1 MLLYIKLAWGN
12 LRRALKDFAV
22 YFVTL
27 MLSVSLFY
35 SFNTLTN
42 QTFFVEL
49 SSSTSHLV
57 LRMAELITGL
67 SIFLMIVIGILI
79 VYANVFFMRRRV
91 REFATYLLLGMKK
104 SSLAFVILIENFIVG
119 ICALIVGLL
128 VGVVVSQFSSLAVL
142 KLFNS
147 PVERFH
153 FLLVPQAVIFTAC
166 MFGVVFVLSTLCAT
180 FVISRTRLSVLFRSS
195 FASDRFKIKNP
206 WITLVLFVV
215 SVLLIAQAYRMFSYE
230 VLTANDGGTFLYCT
244 ALVVLGTAL
253 FFYSVSTAFTQIA
266 RAIKPLYYRGLNLY
280 VVRQF
285 ASRINS
291 SWISMTMICATI
303 FIALCTLSIGFTAV
317 ASIRTQESLMAPTDF
332 FADFI
337 CKDGYEPE
345 QTDKLVSLMAEE
357 IPSWNTTVR
366 STTQLTSYTLGEADN
381 VYTIAKLI
389 SDCGLSKEKAID
401 GVPIDVAVNP
411 VYFVGCSE
419 YNRFRALAGLQP
431 IELADNEVRFASY
444 PGLAD
449 QTDSLASSGKTITLA
464 DKYHNVR
471 IKPKLKLSDLAGL
484 SSNPC
489 SLIVP
494 DSWVHTMKPRQTRLF
509 AQFYASSKEV
519 NEQFSQELA
528 DSNKHAQGI
537 LGQNNAYHLHVM
549 NTALRYEMLEAAL
562 AIRVM
567 GTFVAVYT
575 GIILL
580 ITSAAI
586 LSIQQL
592 SELSYMRES
601 YTKLLQLGA
610 TRASCSGTIF
620 TQLGIWFMLPCSLAI
635 SHAFCVM
642 KEMDALYTIMGADT
656 EAKQWLFITAG
667 IVLAIY
673 ALYLLMTFVVM
684 RVSVLGKQTR

>member
-42 QTFFVEL
+42 QMFFVEL
-49 SSSTSHLV
+49 SSSTSQLV
-57 LRMAELITGL
+57 LRMAVLITGL

-366 STTQLTSYTLGEADN
+366 GTARLTSYTLGEADN
-381 VYTIAKLI
+381 VYTIANLI
-389 SDCGLSKEKAID
+389 SDCGLSKEQAID

-562 AIRVM
+562 AIRVT

-592 SELSYMRES
+592 SELTYMRES

>member
-42 QTFFVEL
+42 QAFFVEL
-49 SSSTSHLV
+49 SSSTSQLV
-57 LRMAELITGL
+57 LRMAVLITGL

-345 QTDKLVSLMAEE
+345 QTDKLVSLMAQE

-366 STTQLTSYTLGEADN
+366 GTARLTSYTLGEADN
-381 VYTIAKLI
+381 VYTIANLI

-431 IELADNEVRFASY
+431 IELGDNEVRFASY

-519 NEQFSQELA
+519 NKQFSQELA

>member
-12 LRRALKDFAV
+12 LRRALKDFIV

-42 QTFFVEL
+42 QAFFVEL
-49 SSSTSHLV
+49 SSSTSRLV

-104 SSLAFVILIENFIVG
+104 SSLTLVILIENFIVG

-153 FLLVPQAVIFTAC
+153 FLLVPQAMIFTAC

-230 VLTANDGGTFLYCT
+230 VLTANGGGIFLCCT

-317 ASIRTQESLMAPTDF
+317 ASIRTQETLMCPTDF

-337 CKDGYEPE
+337 CKDGYEPA
-345 QTDKLVSLMAEE
+345 QTDKLASLMAQE

-366 STTQLTSYTLGEADN
+366 GTAQLTSYTLGEADN

-389 SDCGLSKEKAID
+389 SDCGLSKEQAID

-494 DSWVHTMKPRQTRLF
+494 DAWVRTMKPRQTRLF

-519 NEQFSQELA
+519 NEQFLQELA
-528 DSNKHAQGI
+528 DANKHEQGI
-537 LGQNNAYHLHVM
+537 LRQNNAYHLHVM
-549 NTALRYEMLEAAL
+549 NTALRYEILEAAL

-586 LSIQQL
+586 LSVQQL

-620 TQLGIWFMLPCSLAI
+620 TQLGIWFMLPCALAI

-642 KEMDALYTIMGADT
+642 KEMDALYRLMGADT
-656 EAKQWLFITAG
+656 EAKQWVFITVG

-673 ALYLLMTFVVM
+673 ALYFLMTFVIV

>member
-49 SSSTSHLV
+49 SSSTSQLV
-57 LRMAELITGL
+57 LRMAVLITGL

-345 QTDKLVSLMAEE
+345 QTDKLVSLMAQE

-366 STTQLTSYTLGEADN
+366 GTARLTSYTLGEADN
-381 VYTIAKLI
+381 VYTIANLI
-389 SDCGLSKEKAID
+389 SDCGLSKEQAID

-431 IELADNEVRFASY
+431 IELGDNEVRFASY

>member
-1 MLLYIKLAWGN
+1 M
-12 LRRALKDFAV
+12 
-22 YFVTL
+22 
-27 MLSVSLFY
+27 
-35 SFNTLTN
+35 
-42 QTFFVEL
+42 
-49 SSSTSHLV
+49 
-57 LRMAELITGL
+57 
-67 SIFLMIVIGILI
+67 
-79 VYANVFFMRRRV
+79 
-91 REFATYLLLGMKK
+91 
-104 SSLAFVILIENFIVG
+104 
-119 ICALIVGLL
+119 
-128 VGVVVSQFSSLAVL
+128 
-142 KLFNS
+142 
-147 PVERFH
+147 
-153 FLLVPQAVIFTAC
+153 
-166 MFGVVFVLSTLCAT
+166 
-180 FVISRTRLSVLFRSS
+180 
-195 FASDRFKIKNP
+195 
-206 WITLVLFVV
+206 
-215 SVLLIAQAYRMFSYE
+215 
-230 VLTANDGGTFLYCT
+230 LTANDGGTFLYCT

-345 QTDKLVSLMAEE
+345 QTDKLVSLMAQE

-366 STTQLTSYTLGEADN
+366 GTARLTSYTLGEADN
-381 VYTIAKLI
+381 VYTIANLI
-389 SDCGLSKEKAID
+389 SDCGLSKEQAID

-431 IELADNEVRFASY
+431 IELGDNEVRFASY

>member
-12 LRRALKDFAV
+12 LRRALKDFTV

-42 QTFFVEL
+42 QAFFVGL

-153 FLLVPQAVIFTAC
+153 FLLVPQVMIFTAC

-195 FASDRFKIKNP
+195 FTSDRFKIKNP

-215 SVLLIAQAYRMFSYE
+215 SILLIAQAYHMFSYE
-230 VLTANDGGTFLYCT
+230 VLTANGGGEFLWCT

-317 ASIRTQESLMAPTDF
+317 ASVRSQETLMCPTDF
-332 FADFI
+332 IADFH
-337 CKDGYEPE
+337 CKDGYQSV

-366 STTQLTSYTLGEADN
+366 STTQLTSYTLGETDN
-381 VYTIAKLI
+381 VYTIANLI
-389 SDCGLSKEKAID
+389 SDCGLSKEKALD
-401 GVPIDVAVNP
+401 GVPADAVDMP
-411 VYFVGCSE
+411 VYFVGVSE
-419 YNRFRALAGLQP
+419 YNKFRALAGLQP
-431 IELADNEVRFASY
+431 IELSDNEVRFASY
-444 PGLAD
+444 PSLAD
-449 QTDSLASSGKTITLA
+449 QTDDLAASEKTVTLGNT
-464 DKYHNVR
+464 YHNVR
-471 IKPKLKLSDLAGL
+471 IKQKLKISDLAGL
-484 SSNPC
+484 PSNPC

-494 DSWVHTMKPRQTRLF
+494 DAWVHTMKPQQTRLF
-509 AQFYASSKEV
+509 AQFYTSSKEI

-528 DSNKHAQGI
+528 HGNKHKEGI
-537 LGQNNAYHLHVM
+537 LGQNNAYHLRAM
-549 NTALRYEMLEAAL
+549 NTVLRYELLEGAL
-562 AIRVM
+562 SIRVM

-592 SELSYMRES
+592 SELAYMRKS

-610 TRASCSGTIF
+610 TSTCCSGTIF
-620 TQLGIWFMLPCSLAI
+620 TQLGIWFMLPCALAI
-635 SHAFCVM
+635 SHAFCIM
-642 KEMDALYTIMGADT
+642 KEMDALYRLMGTDA

-673 ALYLLMTFVVM
+673 ALYFIMTFVIV

>member
-12 LRRALKDFAV
+12 LRRALKDFTV

-42 QTFFVEL
+42 QAFFVGL

-230 VLTANDGGTFLYCT
+230 VLTANDGGAFLYCT

-345 QTDKLVSLMAEE
+345 QTDKLVSLMAQE

-366 STTQLTSYTLGEADN
+366 GTARLTSYTLGEADN
-381 VYTIAKLI
+381 VYTIANLI
-389 SDCGLSKEKAID
+389 SDCGLSKEQAID

>member
-49 SSSTSHLV
+49 SSSTSQLV
-57 LRMAELITGL
+57 LRMAVLITGL

-366 STTQLTSYTLGEADN
+366 GTARLTSYTLGEADN
-381 VYTIAKLI
+381 VYTIANLI

-562 AIRVM
+562 AIRVT

-592 SELSYMRES
+592 SELTYMRES

>member
-49 SSSTSHLV
+49 SSSTSQLV
-57 LRMAELITGL
+57 LRMAVLITGL

-366 STTQLTSYTLGEADN
+366 GTARLTSYTLGEADN
-381 VYTIAKLI
+381 VYTIANLI
-389 SDCGLSKEKAID
+389 SDCGLSKEQAID

-562 AIRVM
+562 AIRVT

-592 SELSYMRES
+592 SELTYMHES

>member
-12 LRRALKDFAV
+12 LRRALKDFTV

-42 QTFFVEL
+42 QAFSVEL
-49 SSSTSHLV
+49 SSSTSRLV

-104 SSLAFVILIENFIVG
+104 SSLTLVILIENFIVG

-153 FLLVPQAVIFTAC
+153 FLLVPQAMIFTAC

-230 VLTANDGGTFLYCT
+230 VLTANGGGIFLCCT

-345 QTDKLVSLMAEE
+345 QTDKLVSLMAQE

-366 STTQLTSYTLGEADN
+366 GTARLTSYTLGEADN
-381 VYTIAKLI
+381 VYTIANLI
-389 SDCGLSKEKAID
+389 SDCGLSKEQAID

-528 DSNKHAQGI
+528 DANKHAQGI

-562 AIRVM
+562 AIRVT

-592 SELSYMRES
+592 SELTYMRES

>member
-1 MLLYIKLAWGN
+1 MLLYIKLAWSN

-49 SSSTSHLV
+49 SSSTSQLV
-57 LRMAELITGL
+57 LRMAVLITGL

-317 ASIRTQESLMAPTDF
+317 ASIRTQETLMCPTDF

-337 CKDGYEPE
+337 CKDGYEPA
-345 QTDKLVSLMAEE
+345 QTDKLASLMAQE

-366 STTQLTSYTLGEADN
+366 GTAQLTSYTLGEADN

-389 SDCGLSKEKAID
+389 SDCGLSKEQAID
-401 GVPIDVAVNP
+401 GVPINVVDNP

-431 IELADNEVRFASY
+431 IELGDNEVRFASY

-449 QTDSLASSGKTITLA
+449 QMDSLASSGKTITLA

>member
-12 LRRALKDFAV
+12 LRRALKDFTV

-42 QTFFVEL
+42 QAFFVGL

-195 FASDRFKIKNP
+195 FTSDRFKIKNP

-215 SVLLIAQAYRMFSYE
+215 SILLIAQAYHMFSYE
-230 VLTANDGGTFLYCT
+230 VLTANGGGEFLCCT

-317 ASIRTQESLMAPTDF
+317 ASVRSQETLMCPTDF
-332 FADFI
+332 IADFH
-337 CKDGYEPE
+337 CKDGYQSV

-366 STTQLTSYTLGEADN
+366 STTQLTSYTLGETDN
-381 VYTIAKLI
+381 VYTIANLI
-389 SDCGLSKEKAID
+389 SDCGLSKEKALD
-401 GVPIDVAVNP
+401 GVPADAVDMP
-411 VYFVGCSE
+411 VYFVGVSE
-419 YNRFRALAGLQP
+419 YNKFRALAGLQP
-431 IELADNEVRFASY
+431 IELSDNEVRFASY
-444 PGLAD
+444 PSLAD
-449 QTDSLASSGKTITLA
+449 QTDDLAASEKTVTLGNT
-464 DKYHNVR
+464 YHNVR
-471 IKPKLKLSDLAGL
+471 IKQKLKISDLAGL
-484 SSNPC
+484 PSNPC

-494 DSWVHTMKPRQTRLF
+494 DAWVHTMKPQQTRLF
-509 AQFYASSKEV
+509 AQFYTSSKEI

-528 DSNKHAQGI
+528 HGNKHKEGI
-537 LGQNNAYHLHVM
+537 LGQNNAYHLRAM
-549 NTALRYEMLEAAL
+549 NTVLRYELLEGAL
-562 AIRVM
+562 AIRVT

-592 SELSYMRES
+592 SELAYMRKS

-610 TRASCSGTIF
+610 TSTCCSGTIF
-620 TQLGIWFMLPCSLAI
+620 TQLGIWFMLPCALAI
-635 SHAFCVM
+635 SHAFCIM
-642 KEMDALYTIMGADT
+642 KEMDALYRLMGTDA

-673 ALYLLMTFVVM
+673 ALYFIMTFVIV

>member
-12 LRRALKDFAV
+12 LRRALKDFGV

-42 QTFFVEL
+42 QAFFVGL

-153 FLLVPQAVIFTAC
+153 FLLVPQAMIFTAC

-195 FASDRFKIKNP
+195 FISDRFKIKNP

-215 SVLLIAQAYRMFSYE
+215 SILLIAQAYHMFSYE
-230 VLTANDGGTFLYCT
+230 VLTANGGGEFLWCT

-332 FADFI
+332 IADFH
-337 CKDGYEPE
+337 CKDGYQSV

-366 STTQLTSYTLGEADN
+366 STTQLTSYTLGETDN
-381 VYTIAKLI
+381 VYTIANLI
-389 SDCGLSKEKAID
+389 SDCGLSKEKALD
-401 GVPIDVAVNP
+401 GVPADAVDMP
-411 VYFVGCSE
+411 VYFVGVSE
-419 YNRFRALAGLQP
+419 YNKFRALAGLQP
-431 IELADNEVRFASY
+431 IELSDNEVRFASY
-444 PGLAD
+444 PSLAD
-449 QTDSLASSGKTITLA
+449 QTDDLAASEKTVTLGNT
-464 DKYHNVR
+464 YHNVR
-471 IKPKLKLSDLAGL
+471 IKQKLKISDLAGL
-484 SSNPC
+484 PSNPC

-494 DSWVHTMKPRQTRLF
+494 DAWVHTMKPQQTRLF
-509 AQFYASSKEV
+509 AQFYTSSKEI

-528 DSNKHAQGI
+528 HGNKHKEGI
-537 LGQNNAYHLHVM
+537 LGQNNAYHLRAM
-549 NTALRYEMLEAAL
+549 NTVLRYELLEGAL
-562 AIRVM
+562 SIRVM

-592 SELSYMRES
+592 SELAYMRKS

-610 TRASCSGTIF
+610 TSTCCSGTIF
-620 TQLGIWFMLPCSLAI
+620 TQLGIWFMLPCALAI
-635 SHAFCVM
+635 SHAFCIM
-642 KEMDALYTIMGADT
+642 KEMDALYRLMGTDA

-673 ALYLLMTFVVM
+673 ALYFIMTFVIV

>member
-12 LRRALKDFAV
+12 LRRALKDFTV

-42 QTFFVEL
+42 QAFFVEL
-49 SSSTSHLV
+49 SSSTSRLV
-57 LRMAELITGL
+57 LRMAELIAGL

-104 SSLAFVILIENFIVG
+104 SSLTFVILIENFIVG

-153 FLLVPQAVIFTAC
+153 FLLVPQAMIFTAC

-230 VLTANDGGTFLYCT
+230 VLTANGGGTFLCCT

-317 ASIRTQESLMAPTDF
+317 ASVRSQETLMCPTDF
-332 FADFI
+332 IADFH
-337 CKDGYEPE
+337 CKDGYQSV

-366 STTQLTSYTLGEADN
+366 STTQLTSYTLGETDN
-381 VYTIAKLI
+381 VYTIANLI
-389 SDCGLSKEKAID
+389 SDCGLSKEKALD
-401 GVPIDVAVNP
+401 GVPADAVDMP
-411 VYFVGCSE
+411 VYFVGVSE
-419 YNRFRALAGLQP
+419 YNKFRALAGLQP
-431 IELADNEVRFASY
+431 IELSDNEVRFASY
-444 PGLAD
+444 PSLAD
-449 QTDSLASSGKTITLA
+449 QTDDLAASEKTVTLGNT
-464 DKYHNVR
+464 YHNVR
-471 IKPKLKLSDLAGL
+471 IKQKLKISDLAGL
-484 SSNPC
+484 PSNPC

-494 DSWVHTMKPRQTRLF
+494 DAWVHTMKPQQTRLF
-509 AQFYASSKEV
+509 AQFYTSSKEI

-528 DSNKHAQGI
+528 HGNKHKEGI
-537 LGQNNAYHLHVM
+537 LGQNNAYHLRAM
-549 NTALRYEMLEAAL
+549 NTVLRYELLEGAL
-562 AIRVM
+562 SIRVM

-592 SELSYMRES
+592 SELAYMRKS

-610 TRASCSGTIF
+610 TSTCCSGTIF
-620 TQLGIWFMLPCSLAI
+620 TQLGIWFMLPCALAI
-635 SHAFCVM
+635 SHAFCIM
-642 KEMDALYTIMGADT
+642 KEMDALYRLMGTDA

-673 ALYLLMTFVVM
+673 ALYFIMTFVIV

>member
-42 QTFFVEL
+42 QAFFVEL
-49 SSSTSHLV
+49 SSSTSRLV
-57 LRMAELITGL
+57 LRMAVLITGL

-345 QTDKLVSLMAEE
+345 QTDKLVSLMAQE

-366 STTQLTSYTLGEADN
+366 GTARLTSYTLGEADN
-381 VYTIAKLI
+381 VYTIANLI
-389 SDCGLSKEKAID
+389 SDCGLSKEQAID

>member
-12 LRRALKDFAV
+12 LRRALKDFTV

-42 QTFFVEL
+42 QAFFVGL

-153 FLLVPQAVIFTAC
+153 FLLVPQAMIFTAC

-195 FASDRFKIKNP
+195 FTSDRFKIKNP

-215 SVLLIAQAYRMFSYE
+215 SILLIAQAYHMFSYE
-230 VLTANDGGTFLYCT
+230 VLTANGGGEFLWCT

-317 ASIRTQESLMAPTDF
+317 ASVRSQETLMCPTDF
-332 FADFI
+332 IADFH
-337 CKDGYEPE
+337 CKDGYQSV

-366 STTQLTSYTLGEADN
+366 STTQLTSYTLGETDN
-381 VYTIAKLI
+381 VYTIANLI
-389 SDCGLSKEKAID
+389 SDCGLSKEKALD
-401 GVPIDVAVNP
+401 GVPADAVDMP
-411 VYFVGCSE
+411 VYFVGVSE
-419 YNRFRALAGLQP
+419 YNKFRALAGLQP
-431 IELADNEVRFASY
+431 IELSDNEVRFASY
-444 PGLAD
+444 PSLAD
-449 QTDSLASSGKTITLA
+449 QTDDLAASEKTVTLGNT
-464 DKYHNVR
+464 YHNVR
-471 IKPKLKLSDLAGL
+471 IKQKLKLSDLAGL
-484 SSNPC
+484 PSNPC

-494 DSWVHTMKPRQTRLF
+494 DAWVHTMKPQQTRLF
-509 AQFYASSKEV
+509 AQFYTSSKEI

-528 DSNKHAQGI
+528 HGNKHKEGI
-537 LGQNNAYHLHVM
+537 LGQNNAYHLRAM
-549 NTALRYEMLEAAL
+549 NTVLRYELLEGAL
-562 AIRVM
+562 SIRVM

-592 SELSYMRES
+592 SELAYMRKS

-610 TRASCSGTIF
+610 TSTCCSGTIF
-620 TQLGIWFMLPCSLAI
+620 TQLGIWFMLPCALAI
-635 SHAFCVM
+635 SHAFCIM
-642 KEMDALYTIMGADT
+642 KEMDALYRLMGTDA

-673 ALYLLMTFVVM
+673 ALYFIMTFVIV

>member
-49 SSSTSHLV
+49 SSSTSQLV
-57 LRMAELITGL
+57 LRMAVLITGL

-366 STTQLTSYTLGEADN
+366 GTARLTSYTLGEADN
-381 VYTIAKLI
+381 VYTIANLI
-389 SDCGLSKEKAID
+389 SDCGLSKEQAID

-562 AIRVM
+562 AIRVT

-592 SELSYMRES
+592 SELTYMRES

>member
-12 LRRALKDFAV
+12 LRRALKDFTV

-42 QTFFVEL
+42 QAFFVGL

-153 FLLVPQAVIFTAC
+153 FLLVPQAMIFTAC

-195 FASDRFKIKNP
+195 FTSDRFKIKNP

-215 SVLLIAQAYRMFSYE
+215 SILLIAQAYHMFSYE
-230 VLTANDGGTFLYCT
+230 VLTANGGGEFLWCT

-317 ASIRTQESLMAPTDF
+317 ASIRSQETLMCPTDF
-332 FADFI
+332 IADFH
-337 CKDGYEPE
+337 CKDGYQSV

-366 STTQLTSYTLGEADN
+366 STTQLTSYTLGETDN
-381 VYTIAKLI
+381 VYTIANLI
-389 SDCGLSKEKAID
+389 SDCGLSKEKALD
-401 GVPIDVAVNP
+401 GVPADAVDMP
-411 VYFVGCSE
+411 VYFVGVSE
-419 YNRFRALAGLQP
+419 YNKFRALAGLQP
-431 IELADNEVRFASY
+431 IELSDNEVRFASY
-444 PGLAD
+444 PSLAD
-449 QTDSLASSGKTITLA
+449 QTDDLAASEKTVTLGNT
-464 DKYHNVR
+464 YHNVR
-471 IKPKLKLSDLAGL
+471 IKQKLKISDLAGL
-484 SSNPC
+484 PSNPC

-494 DSWVHTMKPRQTRLF
+494 DAWVHTMKPQQTRLF
-509 AQFYASSKEV
+509 AQFYTSSKEI

-528 DSNKHAQGI
+528 HGNKHKEGI
-537 LGQNNAYHLHVM
+537 LGQNNAYHLRAM
-549 NTALRYEMLEAAL
+549 NTVLRYELLEGAL
-562 AIRVM
+562 SIRVM

-592 SELSYMRES
+592 SELAYMRKS

-610 TRASCSGTIF
+610 TSTCCSGTIF
-620 TQLGIWFMLPCSLAI
+620 TQLGIWFMLPCALAI
-635 SHAFCVM
+635 SHAFCIM
-642 KEMDALYTIMGADT
+642 KEMDALYRLMGTDA

-673 ALYLLMTFVVM
+673 ALYFIMTFVIV

>member
-12 LRRALKDFAV
+12 FRRALKDFAV

-42 QTFFVEL
+42 QAFFVEL
-49 SSSTSHLV
+49 SSSTSRLV
-57 LRMAELITGL
+57 LRMAVLITGL

-104 SSLAFVILIENFIVG
+104 SSLAFVILIENYIVG

-345 QTDKLVSLMAEE
+345 QTDKLVSLMAQE

-366 STTQLTSYTLGEADN
+366 GTARLTSYTLGEADN
-381 VYTIAKLI
+381 VYTIANLI
-389 SDCGLSKEKAID
+389 SDCGLSKEQAID

>member
-12 LRRALKDFAV
+12 LRRALKDFTV

-42 QTFFVEL
+42 QAFFVGL

-153 FLLVPQAVIFTAC
+153 FLLVPQAMIFTAC

-195 FASDRFKIKNP
+195 FTSDRFKIKNP

-215 SVLLIAQAYRMFSYE
+215 SILLIAQAYHMFSYE
-230 VLTANDGGTFLYCT
+230 VLTANGGGEFLWCT

-285 ASRINS
+285 ASRVNS

-317 ASIRTQESLMAPTDF
+317 ASVRSQETLMCPTDF
-332 FADFI
+332 IADFH
-337 CKDGYEPE
+337 CKDGYQSV

-366 STTQLTSYTLGEADN
+366 STTQLTSYTLGETDN
-381 VYTIAKLI
+381 VYTIANLI
-389 SDCGLSKEKAID
+389 SDCGLSKEKALD
-401 GVPIDVAVNP
+401 GVPADAVDMP
-411 VYFVGCSE
+411 VYFVGVSE
-419 YNRFRALAGLQP
+419 YNKFRALAGLQP
-431 IELADNEVRFASY
+431 IELSDNEVRFASY
-444 PGLAD
+444 PSLAD
-449 QTDSLASSGKTITLA
+449 QTDDLAASEKTVTLGNT
-464 DKYHNVR
+464 YHNVR
-471 IKPKLKLSDLAGL
+471 IKQKLKISDLAGL
-484 SSNPC
+484 PSNPC

-494 DSWVHTMKPRQTRLF
+494 DAWVHTMKPQQTRLF
-509 AQFYASSKEV
+509 AQFYTSSKEI

-528 DSNKHAQGI
+528 HGNKHKEGI
-537 LGQNNAYHLHVM
+537 LGQNNAYHLRAM
-549 NTALRYEMLEAAL
+549 NTVLRYELLEGAL
-562 AIRVM
+562 SIRVM
-567 GTFVAVYT
+567 GTFVAVYM

>member
-49 SSSTSHLV
+49 SSSTSQLV
-57 LRMAELITGL
+57 LRMAVLITGL

-345 QTDKLVSLMAEE
+345 QTDKLVSLMAQE

-366 STTQLTSYTLGEADN
+366 GTARLTSYTLGEADN
-381 VYTIAKLI
+381 VYTIANLI
-389 SDCGLSKEKAID
+389 SDCGLSKEQAID

-610 TRASCSGTIF
+610 TRTSCSGTIF

-635 SHAFCVM
+635 AHAFCVM
-642 KEMDALYTIMGADT
+642 KEMDALYRLMGADP

-673 ALYLLMTFVVM
+673 ALYFLMTFVVM
-684 RVSVLGKQTR
+684 RASVLGKQTR

>member
-12 LRRALKDFAV
+12 LRRALKDFTV

-42 QTFFVEL
+42 QAFFVEL
-49 SSSTSHLV
+49 SSSTSRLV
-57 LRMAELITGL
+57 LRMAELIAGL

-104 SSLAFVILIENFIVG
+104 SSLTFVILIENFIVG

-153 FLLVPQAVIFTAC
+153 FLLVPQAMIFTAC

-215 SVLLIAQAYRMFSYE
+215 SVLLVAQAYRMFSYE
-230 VLTANDGGTFLYCT
+230 VLTANGGGTFLCCT

-317 ASIRTQESLMAPTDF
+317 ASVRSQETLMCPTDF
-332 FADFI
+332 IADFH
-337 CKDGYEPE
+337 CKDGYQSV

-366 STTQLTSYTLGEADN
+366 STTQLTSYTLGETDN
-381 VYTIAKLI
+381 VYTIANLI
-389 SDCGLSKEKAID
+389 SDCGLSKEKALD
-401 GVPIDVAVNP
+401 GVPADAVDMP
-411 VYFVGCSE
+411 VYFVGVSE
-419 YNRFRALAGLQP
+419 YNKFRALAGLQP
-431 IELADNEVRFASY
+431 IELSDNEVRFASY
-444 PGLAD
+444 PSLAD
-449 QTDSLASSGKTITLA
+449 QTDDLAASEKTVTLGNT
-464 DKYHNVR
+464 YHNVR
-471 IKPKLKLSDLAGL
+471 IKQKLKISDLAGL
-484 SSNPC
+484 PSNPC

-494 DSWVHTMKPRQTRLF
+494 DAWVHTMKPQQTRLF
-509 AQFYASSKEV
+509 AQFYTSSKEI

-528 DSNKHAQGI
+528 HGNKHKEGI
-537 LGQNNAYHLHVM
+537 LGQNNAYHLRAM
-549 NTALRYEMLEAAL
+549 NTVLRYELLEGAL
-562 AIRVM
+562 SIRVM

-592 SELSYMRES
+592 SELAYMRKS

-610 TRASCSGTIF
+610 TSTCCSGTIF
-620 TQLGIWFMLPCSLAI
+620 TQLGIWFMLPCALAI
-635 SHAFCVM
+635 SHAFCIM
-642 KEMDALYTIMGADT
+642 KEMDALYRLMGTDA

-673 ALYLLMTFVVM
+673 ALYFIMTFVIV

>member
-12 LRRALKDFAV
+12 LRRALKDFTV

-42 QTFFVEL
+42 QAFFVEL
-49 SSSTSHLV
+49 SSSTSRLV
-57 LRMAELITGL
+57 LRMAELIAGL

-104 SSLAFVILIENFIVG
+104 SRLAFVILIENFIVG

-153 FLLVPQAVIFTAC
+153 FLLVPQAMIFTAC
-166 MFGVVFVLSTLCAT
+166 MFGAVFVLSTLCAT

-215 SVLLIAQAYRMFSYE
+215 SILLIAQAYHMFSYE
-230 VLTANDGGTFLYCT
+230 VLTANGGGEFLWCT

-317 ASIRTQESLMAPTDF
+317 ASVRSQETLMCPTDF
-332 FADFI
+332 IADFH
-337 CKDGYEPE
+337 CKDGYQSV

-366 STTQLTSYTLGEADN
+366 STTQLTSYTLGETDN
-381 VYTIAKLI
+381 VYTIANLI
-389 SDCGLSKEKAID
+389 SDCGLSKEKALD
-401 GVPIDVAVNP
+401 GVPADAVDMP
-411 VYFVGCSE
+411 VYFVGVSE
-419 YNRFRALAGLQP
+419 YNKFRALAGLQP
-431 IELADNEVRFASY
+431 IELSDNEVRFASY
-444 PGLAD
+444 PSLAD
-449 QTDSLASSGKTITLA
+449 QTDDLAASEKTVTLGNT
-464 DKYHNVR
+464 YHNVR
-471 IKPKLKLSDLAGL
+471 IKQKLKISDLAGL
-484 SSNPC
+484 PSNPC

-494 DSWVHTMKPRQTRLF
+494 DAWVHTMKPQQTRLF
-509 AQFYASSKEV
+509 AQFYTSSKEI

-528 DSNKHAQGI
+528 DANKHAQGI
-537 LGQNNAYHLHVM
+537 LGQNNAYHLRAM
-549 NTALRYEMLEAAL
+549 NTVLRYELLEGAL
-562 AIRVM
+562 AIRVT

-592 SELSYMRES
+592 SELAYMRKS

-610 TRASCSGTIF
+610 TSTCCSGTIF
-620 TQLGIWFMLPCSLAI
+620 TQLGIWFMLPCALAI
-635 SHAFCVM
+635 SHAFCIM
-642 KEMDALYTIMGADT
+642 KEMDALYRLMGTDA

-673 ALYLLMTFVVM
+673 ALYFIMTFVIV

>member
-49 SSSTSHLV
+49 SSSTSQLV
-57 LRMAELITGL
+57 LRMAVLITGL

-153 FLLVPQAVIFTAC
+153 FLLVPQAMIFTAC

-345 QTDKLVSLMAEE
+345 QTDKLVSLMAQE

-366 STTQLTSYTLGEADN
+366 GTAQLTSYTLGEADN
-381 VYTIAKLI
+381 VYTIANLI

>member
-12 LRRALKDFAV
+12 LRRALKDFTV

-42 QTFFVEL
+42 QAFFVGL

-104 SSLAFVILIENFIVG
+104 SRLAFVILIENFIVG

-153 FLLVPQAVIFTAC
+153 FLLVPQAMIFTAC

-195 FASDRFKIKNP
+195 FTSDRFKIKNP

-215 SVLLIAQAYRMFSYE
+215 SILLIAQAYHMFSYE
-230 VLTANDGGTFLYCT
+230 VLTANGGGEFLWCT

-317 ASIRTQESLMAPTDF
+317 ASVRSQETLMCPTDF
-332 FADFI
+332 IADFH
-337 CKDGYEPE
+337 CKDGYQSV

-366 STTQLTSYTLGEADN
+366 STTQLTSYTLGETDN
-381 VYTIAKLI
+381 VYTIANLI
-389 SDCGLSKEKAID
+389 SDCGLSKEKALD
-401 GVPIDVAVNP
+401 GVPADAVDMP
-411 VYFVGCSE
+411 VYFVGVSE
-419 YNRFRALAGLQP
+419 YNKFRALAGLQP
-431 IELADNEVRFASY
+431 IELSDNEVRFASY
-444 PGLAD
+444 PSLAD
-449 QTDSLASSGKTITLA
+449 QTDDLAASEKTVTLGNT
-464 DKYHNVR
+464 YHNVR
-471 IKPKLKLSDLAGL
+471 IKQKLKISDLAGL
-484 SSNPC
+484 PSNPC

-494 DSWVHTMKPRQTRLF
+494 DAWVHTMKPQQTRLF
-509 AQFYASSKEV
+509 AQFYTSSKEI

-528 DSNKHAQGI
+528 HGNKHKEGI
-537 LGQNNAYHLHVM
+537 LGQNNAYHLRAM
-549 NTALRYEMLEAAL
+549 NTVLRYELLEGAL
-562 AIRVM
+562 SIRVM

-592 SELSYMRES
+592 SELAYMRKS

-610 TRASCSGTIF
+610 TSTCCSGTIF
-620 TQLGIWFMLPCSLAI
+620 TQLGIWFMLPCALAI
-635 SHAFCVM
+635 SHAFCIM
-642 KEMDALYTIMGADT
+642 KEMDALYRLMGTDA

-673 ALYLLMTFVVM
+673 ALYFIMTFVIV

>member
-12 LRRALKDFAV
+12 LRRALKDFTV

-42 QTFFVEL
+42 QAFFVGL

-153 FLLVPQAVIFTAC
+153 FLLVPQAMIFTAC

-195 FASDRFKIKNP
+195 FTSDRFKIKNP

-215 SVLLIAQAYRMFSYE
+215 SILLIAQAYHMFSYE
-230 VLTANDGGTFLYCT
+230 VLTANGGGEFLWCT

-285 ASRINS
+285 ASRVNS

-317 ASIRTQESLMAPTDF
+317 ASVRSQETLMCPTDF
-332 FADFI
+332 IADFH
-337 CKDGYEPE
+337 CKDGYQSV

-366 STTQLTSYTLGEADN
+366 STTQLTSYTLGETDN
-381 VYTIAKLI
+381 VYTIANLI
-389 SDCGLSKEKAID
+389 SDCGLSKEKALD
-401 GVPIDVAVNP
+401 GVPADAVDMP
-411 VYFVGCSE
+411 VYFVGVSE
-419 YNRFRALAGLQP
+419 YNKFRALAGLQP
-431 IELADNEVRFASY
+431 IELSDNEVRFASY
-444 PGLAD
+444 PSLAD
-449 QTDSLASSGKTITLA
+449 QTDDLAASEKTVTLGNT
-464 DKYHNVR
+464 YHNVR
-471 IKPKLKLSDLAGL
+471 IKQKLKISDLAGL
-484 SSNPC
+484 PSNPC

-494 DSWVHTMKPRQTRLF
+494 DAWVHTMKPQQTRLF
-509 AQFYASSKEV
+509 AQFYTSSKEI

-528 DSNKHAQGI
+528 HGNKHKEGI
-537 LGQNNAYHLHVM
+537 LGQNNAYHLRAM
-549 NTALRYEMLEAAL
+549 NTVLRYELLEGAL
-562 AIRVM
+562 SIRVM

-592 SELSYMRES
+592 SELAYMRKS

-610 TRASCSGTIF
+610 TSTCCSGTIF
-620 TQLGIWFMLPCSLAI
+620 TQLGIWFMLPCALAI
-635 SHAFCVM
+635 SHAFCIM
-642 KEMDALYTIMGADT
+642 KEMDALYRLMGTDA

-673 ALYLLMTFVVM
+673 ALYFIMTFVIV

>member
-49 SSSTSHLV
+49 SSSTSQLV
-57 LRMAELITGL
+57 LRMAVLITGL

-345 QTDKLVSLMAEE
+345 QTDKLVSLMAQE

-366 STTQLTSYTLGEADN
+366 GTARLTSYTLGEADN
-381 VYTIAKLI
+381 VYTIANLI
-389 SDCGLSKEKAID
+389 SDCGLSKEQAID

-431 IELADNEVRFASY
+431 IELGDNEVRFASY

-610 TRASCSGTIF
+610 TRTCCSGTIL

-635 SHAFCVM
+635 AHAFCVM
-642 KEMDALYTIMGADT
+642 KEMDALYRLMGADP

-673 ALYLLMTFVVM
+673 ALYFLMTFVVM
-684 RVSVLGKQTR
+684 RASVLGKQTR

>member
-12 LRRALKDFAV
+12 LRRALKDFTV

-42 QTFFVEL
+42 QAFFVEL
-49 SSSTSHLV
+49 SSSTSRLV
-57 LRMAELITGL
+57 LRMAELIAGL

-153 FLLVPQAVIFTAC
+153 FLLVPQAMIFTAC
-166 MFGVVFVLSTLCAT
+166 MFGAVFVLSTLCAT

-206 WITLVLFVV
+206 WITLALFVV

-230 VLTANDGGTFLYCT
+230 VLTVNGGGTFLCCT

-345 QTDKLVSLMAEE
+345 QTDKLVSLMAQE

-366 STTQLTSYTLGEADN
+366 GTARLTSYTLGEADN

-537 LGQNNAYHLHVM
+537 LGQNNAYHLRAV
-549 NTALRYEMLEAAL
+549 NTSLRYAILEAAL
-562 AIRVM
+562 AIRVT

-592 SELSYMRES
+592 SELTYMRES

-610 TRASCSGTIF
+610 TRTCCSGTIL

-635 SHAFCVM
+635 AHAFCVM
-642 KEMDALYTIMGADT
+642 KEMDALYRLMGADP

-673 ALYLLMTFVVM
+673 ALYFLMTFVVM
-684 RVSVLGKQTR
+684 RASVLGKQTR

>member
-1 MLLYIKLAWGN
+1 MLLYIKLVWGN
-12 LRRALKDFAV
+12 LRRALKDFGV

-42 QTFFVEL
+42 QAFFVGL

-153 FLLVPQAVIFTAC
+153 FLLVPQAMIFTAC

-195 FASDRFKIKNP
+195 FTSDRFKIKNP

-215 SVLLIAQAYRMFSYE
+215 SILLIAQAYHMFSYE
-230 VLTANDGGTFLYCT
+230 VLTANGGGEFLWCT

-266 RAIKPLYYRGLNLY
+266 RAIRPLYYRGLNLY

-317 ASIRTQESLMAPTDF
+317 ASVRSQETLMCPTDF
-332 FADFI
+332 IADFH
-337 CKDGYEPE
+337 CKDGYQSV

-366 STTQLTSYTLGEADN
+366 STTQLTSYTLGETDN
-381 VYTIAKLI
+381 VYTIANLI
-389 SDCGLSKEKAID
+389 SDCGLSKEKALD
-401 GVPIDVAVNP
+401 GVPADAVDMP
-411 VYFVGCSE
+411 VYFVGVSE
-419 YNRFRALAGLQP
+419 YNKFRALAGLQP
-431 IELADNEVRFASY
+431 IELSDNEVRFASY
-444 PGLAD
+444 PSLAD
-449 QTDSLASSGKTITLA
+449 QTDDLAASEKTVTLGNT
-464 DKYHNVR
+464 YHNVR
-471 IKPKLKLSDLAGL
+471 IKQKLKISDLAGL
-484 SSNPC
+484 PSNPC

-494 DSWVHTMKPRQTRLF
+494 DAWVHTMKPQQTRLF
-509 AQFYASSKEV
+509 AQFYTSSKEI

-528 DSNKHAQGI
+528 HGNKHKEGI
-537 LGQNNAYHLHVM
+537 LGQNNAYHLRAM
-549 NTALRYEMLEAAL
+549 NTVLRYELLEGAL
-562 AIRVM
+562 SIRVM

-592 SELSYMRES
+592 SELAYMRKS

-610 TRASCSGTIF
+610 TSTCCSGTIF
-620 TQLGIWFMLPCSLAI
+620 TQLGIWFMLPCALAI
-635 SHAFCVM
+635 SHAFCIM
-642 KEMDALYTIMGADT
+642 KEMDALYRLMGTDA

-673 ALYLLMTFVVM
+673 ALYFIMTFVIV

>member
-12 LRRALKDFAV
+12 LRRALKDFTV

-42 QTFFVEL
+42 QAFFVGL

-153 FLLVPQAVIFTAC
+153 FLLVPQAMIFTAC

-195 FASDRFKIKNP
+195 FTSDRFKIKNP

-215 SVLLIAQAYRMFSYE
+215 SILLIAQAYHMFSYE
-230 VLTANDGGTFLYCT
+230 VLTANGGGEFLWCT

-317 ASIRTQESLMAPTDF
+317 ASVRSQETLMCPTDF
-332 FADFI
+332 IADFH
-337 CKDGYEPE
+337 CKDGYQSV

-366 STTQLTSYTLGEADN
+366 STTQLTSYTLGETDN
-381 VYTIAKLI
+381 VYTIANLI
-389 SDCGLSKEKAID
+389 SDCGLSKEKALD
-401 GVPIDVAVNP
+401 GVPADAVDMP
-411 VYFVGCSE
+411 VYFVGVSE
-419 YNRFRALAGLQP
+419 YNKFRALAGLQP
-431 IELADNEVRFASY
+431 IELSDNEVRFASY
-444 PGLAD
+444 PSLAD
-449 QTDSLASSGKTITLA
+449 QTDDLAASEKTVTLGNT
-464 DKYHNVR
+464 YHNVR
-471 IKPKLKLSDLAGL
+471 IKQKLKISDLAGL
-484 SSNPC
+484 PSNPC

-494 DSWVHTMKPRQTRLF
+494 DAWVHTMKPQQTRLF
-509 AQFYASSKEV
+509 AQFYTSSKEV

-528 DSNKHAQGI
+528 HGNKHKEGI
-537 LGQNNAYHLHVM
+537 LGQNNAYHLRAM
-549 NTALRYEMLEAAL
+549 NTVLRYELLEGAL
-562 AIRVM
+562 AIRVT

-592 SELSYMRES
+592 SELSYMRKS

-610 TRASCSGTIF
+610 TSTCCSGTIF
-620 TQLGIWFMLPCSLAI
+620 TQLGIWFMLPCALAI
-635 SHAFCVM
+635 SHAFCIM
-642 KEMDALYTIMGADT
+642 KEMDALYRLMGTDA

-673 ALYLLMTFVVM
+673 ALYFIMTFVIV

>member
-12 LRRALKDFAV
+12 LRRALKDFTV

-42 QTFFVEL
+42 QAFFVGL

-153 FLLVPQAVIFTAC
+153 FLLVPQAMIFTAC

-195 FASDRFKIKNP
+195 FTSDRFKIKNP

-215 SVLLIAQAYRMFSYE
+215 SILLIAQAYHMFSYE
-230 VLTANDGGTFLYCT
+230 VLTANGGGEFLWCT

-317 ASIRTQESLMAPTDF
+317 ASVRSQETLMCPTDF
-332 FADFI
+332 IADFH
-337 CKDGYEPE
+337 CKDGYQSV

-366 STTQLTSYTLGEADN
+366 STTQLTSYTLGETDN
-381 VYTIAKLI
+381 VYTIANLI
-389 SDCGLSKEKAID
+389 SDCGLSKEKALD
-401 GVPIDVAVNP
+401 GVPADAIDMP
-411 VYFVGCSE
+411 VYFVGVSE
-419 YNRFRALAGLQP
+419 YNKFRALAGLQP
-431 IELADNEVRFASY
+431 IELSDNEVRFASY
-444 PGLAD
+444 PSLAD
-449 QTDSLASSGKTITLA
+449 QTDDLAASEKTVTLGNT
-464 DKYHNVR
+464 YHNVR
-471 IKPKLKLSDLAGL
+471 IKQKLKISDLAGL
-484 SSNPC
+484 PSNPC

-494 DSWVHTMKPRQTRLF
+494 DAWVHTMKPQQTRLF
-509 AQFYASSKEV
+509 AQFYTSSKEI

-528 DSNKHAQGI
+528 HGNKHKEGI
-537 LGQNNAYHLHVM
+537 LGQNNAYHLRAM
-549 NTALRYEMLEAAL
+549 NTVLRYELLEGAL
-562 AIRVM
+562 SIRVM

-592 SELSYMRES
+592 SELAYMRKS

-610 TRASCSGTIF
+610 TSTCCSGTIF
-620 TQLGIWFMLPCSLAI
+620 TQLGIWFMLPCALAI
-635 SHAFCVM
+635 SHAFCIM
-642 KEMDALYTIMGADT
+642 KEMDALYRLMGTDA

-673 ALYLLMTFVVM
+673 ALYFIMTFVIV

>member
-12 LRRALKDFAV
+12 LRRALKDFTV

-42 QTFFVEL
+42 QAFFVGL

-153 FLLVPQAVIFTAC
+153 FLLVPQAMIFTAC

-345 QTDKLVSLMAEE
+345 QTDKLVSLMAQE

-366 STTQLTSYTLGEADN
+366 GTARLTSYTLGEADN
-381 VYTIAKLI
+381 VYTIANLI
-389 SDCGLSKEKAID
+389 SDCGLSKEQAID

-673 ALYLLMTFVVM
+673 ALYFLMTFVVM
-684 RVSVLGKQTR
+684 RASVLGKQTR